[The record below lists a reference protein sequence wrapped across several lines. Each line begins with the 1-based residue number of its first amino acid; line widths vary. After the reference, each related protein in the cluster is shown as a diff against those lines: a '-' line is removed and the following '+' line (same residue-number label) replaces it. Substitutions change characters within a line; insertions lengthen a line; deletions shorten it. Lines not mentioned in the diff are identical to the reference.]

1 MYVIGTAGHIDHG
14 KSALIQKL
22 TGIDPDRLREE
33 KQRGMTIDLG
43 FAWLKLPGGNEVGII
58 DVPGHE
64 KFIKNMLAG
73 VGAIDLALMVI
84 AANESVMPQTREHLD
99 ILNLLG
105 IDRGIVVITK
115 KDLVNEEML
124 ALVRMEVEE
133 TVKDTFLQ
141 DAPVMEVSA
150 VTGEGLDKLI
160 ETIESLLNTIEPA
173 VNLNKPRLFI
183 DRVFSIAGAG
193 TVVTGTLIGGELSVG
208 EEVQILPTD
217 LKARIRGLQMHKKK
231 LEKIGPGSRT
241 AVNLVNIAP
250 DQLERG
256 NIIVRP
262 GWLIPTDR
270 FDVRLQILKNAG
282 KPLYHGSIVT
292 LFTGSTETP
301 AKLYLLDK
309 EKVEPG
315 ESELAQFSVEMPVM
329 VLKGDHYIIRSSV
342 DTIGGGTIIFPHAKR
357 HRHNRKE
364 IIRRLNMMES
374 GNISDVII
382 SFLEFK
388 QPARLN
394 RMLVECNLIET
405 EVKTALSVL
414 TKEGRIVSIGQGE
427 SALIY
432 TTTGWEN
439 LVQKAQEIVKNYH
452 KKYPARS
459 GISKGELNS
468 KLGFESNSPLLRRL
482 FDDGILI
489 EDAATVRIPSHK
501 IEFTGKQMDE
511 INNFMEQLN
520 KNPYSPQV
528 DIELD
533 KDIINQL
540 IEQQKIIKVGD
551 GVIFSRPAY
560 DEMVDKIIQKIKAN
574 GKITLAEVR
583 DIFETSRKYAKGLL
597 EYLDEKKITRRVGDE
612 RVLR

>member
-105 IDRGIVVITK
+105 IDKGIVVITK

-309 EKVEPG
+309 ERVEPG

-560 DEMVDKIIQKIKAN
+560 NEMVDKVIQKIKAD

-583 DIFETSRKYAKGLL
+583 DIFDTSRKYAKGLL

>member
-105 IDRGIVVITK
+105 IDKGIVVITK

>member
-105 IDRGIVVITK
+105 IDKGIVVITK

-405 EVKTALSVL
+405 EVKTALLVL

>member
-73 VGAIDLALMVI
+73 VGAIDLALLVI

-115 KDLVNEEML
+115 KDLVNDEML
-124 ALVRMEVEE
+124 TLVRMEIEE

-141 DAPVMEVSA
+141 NAPILEVSA
-150 VTGEGLDKLI
+150 VTEEGLDKLVD
-160 ETIESLLNTIEPA
+160 TIENLLNTIEPA
-173 VNLNKPRLFI
+173 RNLSKPRLFI

-193 TVVTGTLIGGELSVG
+193 TVVTGTLVDGELSVG

-241 AVNLVNIAP
+241 AVNLVNISP

-256 NIIVRP
+256 NVIVRP

-270 FDVRLQILKNAG
+270 FDVRLEILKSAG

-309 EKVEPG
+309 IKIEPG
-315 ESELAQFSVEMPVM
+315 ESGLAQFSVEMPVM
-329 VLKGDHYIIRSSV
+329 ILKGDHYIIRSSV
-342 DTIGGGTIIFPHAKR
+342 DTIGGGTIIFPHARR

-364 IIRRLNMMES
+364 IVQRLNMMES
-374 GNISDVII
+374 SNISDIII

-394 RMLVECNLIET
+394 RLLVECNLTEA
-405 EVKTALSVL
+405 EVKTSLASLIAER
-414 TKEGRIVSIGQGE
+414 KIVTIGQGE
-427 SALIY
+427 NSLLY
-432 TTTGWEN
+432 TTTGWES

-468 KLGFESNSPLLRRL
+468 KLGFESNSPSLRKL

-489 EDAATVRIPSHK
+489 EDSATVRMPSHK
-501 IEFTGKQMDE
+501 IEFTGKQMEE
-511 INNFMEQLN
+511 INSYMEQLN
-520 KNPYSPQV
+520 RNPYSPQV
-528 DIELD
+528 DIVLD
-533 KDIINQL
+533 RDIINQL
-540 IEQQKIIKVGD
+540 IEQQKIVKVGD
-551 GVIFSRPAY
+551 GVIFSRTAY
-560 DEMVDKIIQKIKAN
+560 EEMVNKIMEKIKVD

-583 DIFETSRKYAKGLL
+583 DIFNTSRKYAKGLL

>member
-105 IDRGIVVITK
+105 IDKGIVVITK

-405 EVKTALSVL
+405 EVKTALLVL

-551 GVIFSRPAY
+551 GVIFSRQAY